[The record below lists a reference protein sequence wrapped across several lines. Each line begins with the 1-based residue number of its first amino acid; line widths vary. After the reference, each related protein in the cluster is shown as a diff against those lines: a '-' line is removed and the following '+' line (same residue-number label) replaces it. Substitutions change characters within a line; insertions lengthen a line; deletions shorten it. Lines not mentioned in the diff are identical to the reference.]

1 MQNCPVQAITRE
13 GIIDKNKCLFYQEKI
28 MPWSA
33 AELRCGVCISSCP
46 IAKPEW
52 KISAGSRSPKV
63 AKLKALWTGAHW

>member
-1 MQNCPVQAITRE
+1 
-13 GIIDKNKCLFYQEKI
+13 